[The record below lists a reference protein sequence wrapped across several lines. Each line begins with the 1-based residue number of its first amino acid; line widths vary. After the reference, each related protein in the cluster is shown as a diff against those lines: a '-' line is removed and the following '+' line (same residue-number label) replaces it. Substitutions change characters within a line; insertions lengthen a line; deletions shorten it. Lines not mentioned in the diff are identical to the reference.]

1 MMSQLQHNNI
11 NVSFRIV
18 SCAICCLVSE
28 KSRTKI
34 ENLTGTIGKDINF
47 GFFGEFVTVL
57 VQKVKKNVN
66 KLVCSQYFDSQFSPT
81 K

>member
-18 SCAICCLVSE
+18 PPAICCLVSE
-28 KSRTKI
+28 KCR
-34 ENLTGTIGKDINF
+34 NLTIGKGINF
-47 GFFGEFVTVL
+47 GFFREFVTVL

-66 KLVCSQYFDSQFSPT
+66 KLICSPYLDSQ
-81 K
+81 